1 MNSPYIGVLI
11 TDLIFIA
18 VALGINKNNAKYL
31 LSGYNTM
38 SKKEKDKFDLEN
50 YLVIFKRFFLILA
63 ATSTVVFIILI
74 NLLNQKI
81 AVMLYSSYIIIMLI
95 WMVFKGN
102 NFKKLD

>member
-31 LSGYNTM
+31 LSDYNTM

>member
-38 SKKEKDKFDLEN
+38 SKKEKDKFDLVN
-50 YLVIFKRFFLILA
+50 YLVIFKKFFLILA

-74 NLLNQKI
+74 NLLNSKI
-81 AVMLYSSYIIIMLI
+81 AVIFYSSYIIIMLI
-95 WMVFKGN
+95 WMVFNGN
-102 NFKKLD
+102 NFKN

>member
-1 MNSPYIGVLI
+1 MNRPYIGVLI

-18 VALGINKNNAKYL
+18 VALGINKNNAKYF

>member
-38 SKKEKDKFDLEN
+38 SKKEKDKFDLVN
-50 YLVIFKRFFLILA
+50 YLVIFKKLFLILA
-63 ATSTVVFIILI
+63 ATSTVVFIFLI
-74 NLLNQKI
+74 NLLNSKI
-81 AVMLYSSYIIIMLI
+81 AVIFYSSYIIIMLI
-95 WMVFKGN
+95 WMVFNGN
-102 NFKKLD
+102 NFKN

>member
-18 VALGINKNNAKYL
+18 AALGINKNNAKYL

-38 SKKEKDKFDLEN
+38 SKKEKDKFDLVN
-50 YLVIFKRFFLILA
+50 YLVTFNKFFLILA

-74 NLLNQKI
+74 NLLNSKI

-102 NFKKLD
+102 NFKN

>member
-50 YLVIFKRFFLILA
+50 YLVTFKKFFLILA
-63 ATSTVVFIILI
+63 ATSSVVFIILI
-74 NLLNQKI
+74 NLLNLKI
-81 AVMLYSSYIIIMLI
+81 AVIFYSSYIIIMLI
-95 WMVFKGN
+95 WMVFIGN
-102 NFKKLD
+102 NFKN

>member
-38 SKKEKDKFDLEN
+38 SKKEKDKFDLVN
-50 YLVIFKRFFLILA
+50 YLVIFKKSFLILA

-74 NLLNQKI
+74 NLLNSKI
-81 AVMLYSSYIIIMLI
+81 AVIFYSSYIIIMLI
-95 WMVFKGN
+95 WMVFNGN
-102 NFKKLD
+102 NFKN

>member
-38 SKKEKDKFDLEN
+38 SKKEKNKFDLEN